1 MKMKCILLCRT
12 LQIGDPAP
20 LPFVGQPER
29 SRRVHWS
36 VWFAFV
42 CLDLSIG
49 LASPY
54 GHARASRQ
62 EDAHHWNWNEG
73 NRLGNYQG
81 ALGRPYGRAHDEPED
96 AKVSD
101 FS

>member
-1 MKMKCILLCRT
+1 LIANQSALAWFTASGL
-12 LQIGDPAP
+12 
-20 LPFVGQPER
+20 
-29 SRRVHWS
+29 
-36 VWFAFV
+36 FAFV
-42 CLDLSIG
+42 CHYSSIR
-49 LASPY
+49 LASPDA
-54 GHARASRQ
+54 HARASRQ
-62 EDAHHWNWNEG
+62 EDAHHWNWNKG